1 MESLLGAP
9 RNFFRGS
16 LGAPGSLL
24 GAFWGP
30 LGASLGHFAAN
41 HGLPRRLGHD
51 LECFRGCLRA
61 ILGRHGA
68 LFGPSW
74 GPVGPS
80 SSSLGL
86 SGGPFRSFLDDFRC
100 LSGGLGRPEDRRTDY
115 PQIIQKQYENR
126 CFFVSRASWG
136 WSSGRL
142 RASGGCWGPLGA
154 FPGLFGHLPDRFG
167 PAGQA
172 WKPRGTI
179 CKGVQGAS
187 GTLRKGVRKARGGRN
202 SVGGAPSGVPG
213 PVKIYQ

>member
-51 LECFRGCLRA
+51 LECLGGGLGA

-115 PQIIQKQYENR
+115 PQIIQKQYGNHVFF
-126 CFFVSRASWG
+126 CFEGLLGVVFG
-136 WSSGRL
+136 PSSGV
-142 RASGGCWGPLGA
+142 WWVLGA
-154 FPGLFGHLPDRFG
+154 AWGLPGAVWP
-167 PAGQA
+167 
-172 WKPRGTI
+172 
-179 CKGVQGAS
+179 
-187 GTLRKGVRKARGGRN
+187 
-202 SVGGAPSGVPG
+202 PS
-213 PVKIYQ
+213 